1 MKNAA
6 DGQSVGGA
14 NKTVSV
20 LRRLFRYD
28 FNELRRARN
37 ERRDRAYDRTDR
49 QRKIFCDV
57 SAEQSNHR
65 TYGIVYYAVRGR

>member
-6 DGQSVGGA
+6 DVQSVGGA

-37 ERRDRAYDRTDR
+37 ERRDRADDRADS
-49 QRKIFCDV
+49 QRKTVRNI
-57 SAEQSNHR
+57 SAEQRNHR
-65 TYGIVYYAVRGR
+65 TYGIVYYAERRR